1 MLYPEQKGQQ
11 NQHMTFLAMPTND
24 TRKDST
30 SFMPPLLLFSQ
41 KSQLFID
48 LSFRV
53 RGQVK
58 KETGLT
64 GTELS

>member
-1 MLYPEQKGQQ
+1 
-11 NQHMTFLAMPTND
+11 MPTND